1 MTDRNSHPVS
11 TFYHFIVYSMF
22 FSVRAYC
29 DILYL
34 LSCVELF
41 FKIKM
46 SMSVAFYTF
55 DPDMKLFIPLK
66 IIPGHLKVPDNQI
79 SEALTK
85 SNCGVFRNLVM
96 FSLSP

>member
-1 MTDRNSHPVS
+1 
-11 TFYHFIVYSMF
+11 
-22 FSVRAYC
+22 
-29 DILYL
+29 
-34 LSCVELF
+34 
-41 FKIKM
+41 
-46 SMSVAFYTF
+46 MSVAFYTF